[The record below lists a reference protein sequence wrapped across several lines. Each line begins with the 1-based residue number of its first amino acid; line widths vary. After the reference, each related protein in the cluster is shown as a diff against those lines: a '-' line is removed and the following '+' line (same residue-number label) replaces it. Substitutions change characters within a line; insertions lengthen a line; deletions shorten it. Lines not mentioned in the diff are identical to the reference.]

1 MNSDEKLELS
11 CETLAIRMPVPSLR
25 PSISPI
31 KSDYRPQ
38 TPMQYC
44 RVYARLQSDV
54 RKVSEVGLFLRR
66 LSVDSPPKCGLVI
79 VIGQLV
85 NLENGHE
92 KRNR

>member
-1 MNSDEKLELS
+1 MNSGDKVQIS
-11 CETLAIRMPVPSLR
+11 CEETLAIRMPVSSLR
-25 PSISPI
+25 LSISPI

-66 LSVDSPPKCGLVI
+66 LSAISPPKCGLVNI
-79 VIGQLV
+79 V
-85 NLENGHE
+85 
-92 KRNR
+92 